1 MKREPYIGITGF
13 MTREEVDEVMSAIPE
28 GSTKKFMVGIL
39 ASQKTIAGLPNKW
52 PERYPITR
60 DIAKITSDDE
70 RALNLVHYGDGMK
83 HHEGLGKVLISITR
97 EYGGPNLHGFQLNM
111 TWPEARE
118 ITEFKEKYPEMQI
131 VLQAGT
137 RTLKNTDESAEK
149 LVNGFQTAFP
159 NGEVDYLILDLS
171 GGLGKELNPDLIMR
185 HIEAIETANLDV
197 GVVLAGGL
205 YGKNS
210 NIVAPIL
217 RRFPNTGTDA
227 EGKLRD
233 PITDKLNIKEA
244 IDYTSTYYRL

>member
-13 MTREEVDEVMSAIPE
+13 MTREEVDEVMRAIPE
-28 GSTKKFMVGIL
+28 GSTKKFMVGVL

-60 DIAKITSDDE
+60 DIARIFSDDE
-70 RALNLVHYGDGMK
+70 RALNLIHYGDGMK
-83 HHEGLGKVLISITR
+83 HHKGLGKVLISITR
-97 EYGGPNLHGFQLNM
+97 EYVGPNLHGFQLNM
-111 TWPEARE
+111 TWPEAEE
-118 ITEFKEKYPEMQI
+118 IREFKAEYPEMQI

-137 RTLKNTDESAEK
+137 RTLKDTDESAER
-149 LVNGFQTAFP
+149 LVNSFKTAFP

-205 YGKNS
+205 HGKNS
-210 NIVAPIL
+210 HIVAPIL

-233 PITDKLNIKEA
+233 PITDNLNMKAA